1 MGLLEAIPSGIV
13 YLDTN
18 IWIYTLEN
26 YAAYSQDL
34 TALFQA
40 IDNGT
45 LKAITSELTLAEI
58 LVAPIQREDAAQQEI
73 CKQFI
78 RNTETL
84 SVLPIS
90 QDVLIEAAKVRAR
103 TSIKLPDA
111 IHLAT
116 AIGAGCTA
124 FLTNDRQLKK
134 VTDIPVILLS
144 DVVAS

>member
-58 LVAPIQREDAAQQEI
+58 LVAPIQREDVAQQEI

-90 QDVLIEAAKVRAR
+90 QDILIEAAKVRAR